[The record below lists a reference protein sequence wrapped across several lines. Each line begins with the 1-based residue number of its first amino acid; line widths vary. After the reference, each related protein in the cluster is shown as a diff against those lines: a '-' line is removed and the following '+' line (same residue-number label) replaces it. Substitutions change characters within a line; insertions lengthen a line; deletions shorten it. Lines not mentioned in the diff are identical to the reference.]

1 MTETWVFL
9 TYVRFLVLSVPF
21 YRICL
26 SIKATKSVWAFAS
39 IRLSHNSTEYLHTC
53 LVQLCCAR
61 IGKYETD
68 DKCYDQLGRNITTY
82 LVLTRR
88 PKVVTTKFVFKRICH
103 GPRIARKLVGGPSPN
118 SVC

>member
-39 IRLSHNSTEYLHTC
+39 IRLSHNSTGYLHTC
-53 LVQLCCAR
+53 LVQLCCAS
-61 IGKYETD
+61 IGKYEKD
-68 DKCYDQLGRNITTY
+68 DICYGQIGRN
-82 LVLTRR
+82 
-88 PKVVTTKFVFKRICH
+88 VTTKLR
-103 GPRIARKLVGGPSPN
+103 LS
-118 SVC
+118 